1 VRRKQK
7 EVRGFQV
14 AAKRGNALC
23 CLIEGDEGGD
33 GVTERDLW
41 FFQREGSLMWSAGSV
56 GEGRTDR
63 GEEKENAMA
72 GLGWSGE
79 NGDGEESEGLW

>member
-1 VRRKQK
+1 
-7 EVRGFQV
+7 
-14 AAKRGNALC
+14 
-23 CLIEGDEGGD
+23 
-33 GVTERDLW
+33 
-41 FFQREGSLMWSAGSV
+41 MWSAGSV

>member
-1 VRRKQK
+1 V
-7 EVRGFQV
+7 E
-14 AAKRGNALC
+14 
-23 CLIEGDEGGD
+23 EG
-33 GVTERDLW
+33 DLW
-41 FFQREGSLMWSAGSV
+41 FFRREGSLMWSAGSV